1 MAYVAG
7 TARPQKQ
14 RPLGVFL
21 SGGGVGLLADHT
33 EINLKIVWLNSH
45 TYQGKQPA
53 TSFPSVFFILFY
65 IIFFL

>member
-14 RPLGVFL
+14 RPLGVFFL

-53 TSFPSVFFILFY
+53 TSFPSVFL
-65 IIFFL
+65 IFFFL